1 MDKQMY
7 RKIMFDL
14 VEQLSEEQKEEVI
27 EVLTKFKQGDKLAI
41 VNQLTIYA
49 DRGDP
54 EAQKLVN
61 EMLERKEGLADV
73 TKRRT

>member
-7 RKIMFDL
+7 RKRMFDL
-14 VEQLSEEQKEEVI
+14 AEQLSEEQKEEVI
-27 EVLTKFKQGDKLAI
+27 DVLTKFKQGDKLAI

-54 EAQKLVN
+54 EAQKLVD
-61 EMLERKEGLADV
+61 EMMERKGGLDNV
-73 TKRRT
+73 KE